1 LFYVLYWED
10 EQKEMGVHL
19 PTFLFREF
27 PYAIPTPWVRLRKVE
42 SILWR
47 TIYEKI
53 SAKQSTPL
61 HLIDHRE

>member
-1 LFYVLYWED
+1 
-10 EQKEMGVHL
+10 MGVHL